1 MPRKPAAKR
10 ADTARYRARIQGETR
25 TCRDCGESFVVRSQP
40 WTCGRCYSLR
50 VNPGS
55 RAVGPHGQERTLTKL
70 RERMV
75 NEATHCALCNDPLD
89 KSARFPEPLAPQI
102 DHIIQRIDGG
112 SDEESNLRVVH
123 ARCNN
128 AWSKVVPK
136 YRLGAARGA
145 VWLQAA
151 GF

>member
-1 MPRKPAAKR
+1 
-10 ADTARYRARIQGETR
+10 
-25 TCRDCGESFVVRSQP
+25 
-40 WTCGRCYSLR
+40 
-50 VNPGS
+50 
-55 RAVGPHGQERTLTKL
+55 
-70 RERMV
+70 MV

-89 KSARFPEPLAPQI
+89 KSARFTEPLAPQI